1 MVSSFLAG
9 GPGRT
14 FVSWDPRRAADLDN
28 KVVSFRRTDP
38 GGLELLKLGDVWGNC
53 LWGQEL
59 VVGVDCGF
67 TSL

>member
-38 GGLELLKLGDVWGNC
+38 GGLEPLKVGDVWGNC